1 MTKPLPVA
9 LKRHPLSSMFGDM
22 PARDLKELREDISKN
37 GLLEAITLHEG
48 MVLDGWHRYVCLC
61 ELGIKLKDGE
71 NCQDY
76 DPDID
81 GEVKTFVLSKNI
93 YRRQLSAGDR
103 VRLVAKTLGY
113 KNPGR
118 GGDKSKPPHGALTM
132 KKVAELAQVGERTAE
147 RTLSNSKLPHGALG
161 LTELIL
167 ESLEKRKKKLEKELE
182 KVEEQIAA
190 LTKKKEKVSPKPVR
204 DYLTRLK

>member
-1 MTKPLPVA
+1 MSKSLPVA

-118 GGDKSKPPHGALTM
+118 GGDKSKGSRDLLTM
-132 KKVAELAQVGERTAE
+132 KKVAGIAQVSEKTAK
-147 RTLSNSKLPHGALG
+147 RALSDSKVPCDPLV
-161 LTELIL
+161 TEPTI

-204 DYLTRLK
+204 DYRTRLK

>member
-118 GGDKSKPPHGALTM
+118 GGDKSKGTHDPLTM
-132 KKVAELAQVGERTAE
+132 KQVAEVAQVSEKTAK
-147 RTLSNSKLPHGALG
+147 RALSDSKGTHDPLV
-161 LTELIL
+161 TEPTI

-204 DYLTRLK
+204 DYRTRLK